1 MKKMRLAA
9 SVLSVMLA
17 SIVWALDEK
26 QVSQKMKSAGDHMG
40 GLRKAMGAK
49 DMAAVSTHAKGIA
62 DAMGGGVDEFWKGM
76 GLAKAAEWQVAS
88 HKAASELA
96 AAASSN
102 NADGVRSAMGA
113 LGGTCKQCHEAHR
126 EKLAD
131 GSYKIKK

>member
-1 MKKMRLAA
+1 MKKMLFAA

-26 QVSQKMKSAGDHMG
+26 EVAQKMKSAGDHMG

-62 DAMGGGVDEFWKGM
+62 DAMHGVDEFWKGM
-76 GLAKAAEWQVAS
+76 GMAKAAEWQVAS
-88 HKAASELA
+88 HKAAHDLA
-96 AAASSN
+96 AAASAN

>member
-1 MKKMRLAA
+1 MKKMLLAA
-9 SVLSVMLA
+9 GVLTAMLA
-17 SIVWALDEK
+17 SMMWALDEK
-26 QVSQKMKSAGDHMG
+26 QVSTKMKSAGDHMG

-62 DAMGGGVDEFWKGM
+62 DAMGGGVDAFWKGM
-76 GLAKAAEWQVAS
+76 GMEKAAEWQVAS
-88 HKAASELA
+88 HKAANELA
-96 AAASSN
+96 AAASAN

-131 GSYKIKK
+131 GTYKIKK

>member
-1 MKKMRLAA
+1 MKKMLFAA
-9 SVLSVMLA
+9 GVLSVMLA

-26 QVSQKMKSAGDHMG
+26 EVSQKMKSAGDHMG

-49 DMAAVSTHAKGIA
+49 DMAQVSTHAKGIA
-62 DAMGGGVDEFWKGM
+62 DAMDGVDGFWKSMGM
-76 GLAKAAEWQVAS
+76 TQAAEWQVAS
-88 HKAASELA
+88 HKAASDLA
-96 AAASSN
+96 AAASAN

-131 GSYKIKK
+131 GTYKIKK